1 MPKLWANVSPL
12 RLHNDHTRTTNAN
25 TRAPLVSMQAGAS
38 LGHVSGVPL
47 LTEEGGLAE
56 WGALDDVVMVRGG
69 EGGA

>member
-1 MPKLWANVSPL
+1 
-12 RLHNDHTRTTNAN
+12 
-25 TRAPLVSMQAGAS
+25 MQAGAS

-69 EGGA
+69 REGRDRAAMHHARVVRGGERRCGAVWRGVGAA